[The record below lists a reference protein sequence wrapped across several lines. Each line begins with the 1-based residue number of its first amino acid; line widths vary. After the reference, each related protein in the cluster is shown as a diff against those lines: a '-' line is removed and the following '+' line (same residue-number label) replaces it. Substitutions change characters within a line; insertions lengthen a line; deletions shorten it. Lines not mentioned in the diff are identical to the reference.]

1 MEEQFEERVSDN
13 DFSFAF
19 YKVSAMRRIPHL
31 RAGRPSIMEYYYYY
45 CCYYY
50 HHQLVSGVSLDFR
63 ELPGDINILFSHSE
77 LNLVNVV
84 INLNY
89 NPWV

>member
-1 MEEQFEERVSDN
+1 
-13 DFSFAF
+13 
-19 YKVSAMRRIPHL
+19 
-31 RAGRPSIMEYYYYY
+31 MEYYYYY
-45 CCYYY
+45 YYYYYY
-50 HHQLVSGVSLDFR
+50 HHELVSGVSLDFR
-63 ELPGDINILFSHSE
+63 ELPSDINILFSHSE